1 MERTSFAILFY
12 VRDSRIRKDG
22 TAAIEVSLTVNG
34 ERSFFSTGKRVCV
47 QNWDKSRQLVR
58 GNSEEAKSINKFLSA
73 LKAKIYQKEAELLDR
88 GFVITAELLRDAYF
102 DKVESLKEHSLMSV
116 LDEHNAQ
123 SRSMVG
129 KTVAKSTYFNFEHGG
144 KLLQEYIRSKYGRN
158 DLYLRELNLD
168 FIQGFHA
175 FLLNEKNMQ
184 QNTTTKHLK
193 FLKKLLNIA
202 VSNSYISYNPVAAY
216 KVEREPVEIDF
227 LDEDELRRII
237 NFDTPLP
244 RLERARDM
252 FLFGCF
258 TGLSYIDIKTLTPEH
273 FETDGAGRIWIK
285 KRRVKTGVLSRIP
298 LLPIAKMILD
308 KYKGGDKLL
317 PIQDALTA
325 MSKVDTDLKIVEI
338 ADRRFPKQ
346 TPIPV
351 KKIKEE
357 LQKIYDTLGISKRAK
372 ATDMEQWYDT
382 NTMSRKIEGKTVS
395 CMTIIRSRFIRSN
408 F

>member
-34 ERSFFSTGKRVCV
+34 ARSFFSTGKRVCV

-58 GNSEEAKSINKFLSA
+58 GNSEETKSINKFLSA

-102 DKVESLKEHSLMSV
+102 DKVESLDAYFDKVESLKEHSLMSV
-116 LDEHNAQ
+116 LEEHNAQ

-216 KVEREPVEIDF
+216 
-227 LDEDELRRII
+227 
-237 NFDTPLP
+237 FDTPLP
-244 RLERARDM
+244 RLERAKDM

-258 TGLSYIDIKTLTPEH
+258 TGLSYIDIKTLTAEH

-308 KYKGGDKLL
+308 KYKGRDKLL
-317 PIQDALTA
+317 PIQDAA
-325 MSKVDTDLKIVEI
+325 DVNKYLKDI
-338 ADRRFPKQ
+338 AILCGIDKRITFHCARHIKQ
-346 TPIPV
+346 NDISPI
-351 KKIKEE
+351 
-357 LQKIYDTLGISKRAK
+357 
-372 ATDMEQWYDT
+372 
-382 NTMSRKIEGKTVS
+382 
-395 CMTIIRSRFIRSN
+395 
-408 F
+408 

>member
-1 MERTSFAILFY
+1 MERSSFAILFF
-12 VRDSRIRKDG
+12 VRDSRVKKDG
-22 TAAIEVSLTVNG
+22 TAIIEVALTVNG

-116 LDEHNAQ
+116 LEEHNAQ

-175 FLLNEKNMQ
+175 FLLKEKNMQ

-237 NFDTPLP
+237 NFDTPLL

-258 TGLSYIDIKTLTPEH
+258 SQA
-273 FETDGAGRIWIK
+273 F
-285 KRRVKTGVLSRIP
+285 
-298 LLPIAKMILD
+298 
-308 KYKGGDKLL
+308 
-317 PIQDALTA
+317 PIQ
-325 MSKVDTDLKIVEI
+325 MVVHCCSGRSGQE
-338 ADRRFPKQ
+338 PQ
-346 TPIPV
+346 P
-351 KKIKEE
+351 
-357 LQKIYDTLGISKRAK
+357 YGS
-372 ATDMEQWYDT
+372 
-382 NTMSRKIEGKTVS
+382 
-395 CMTIIRSRFIRSN
+395 SRFLLRCRLWN
-408 F
+408 

>member
-73 LKAKIYQKEAELLDR
+73 LKAKIYQKEA
-88 GFVITAELLRDAYF
+88 
-102 DKVESLKEHSLMSV
+102 
-116 LDEHNAQ
+116 
-123 SRSMVG
+123 

-308 KYKGGDKLL
+308 KYKGRDKLL
-317 PIQDALTA
+317 PIQDAADANKYLKDIAILCGIDKRITFHTSRHTFA
-325 MSKVDTDLKIVEI
+325 TTVTLSNNISLEVVSKMM
-338 ADRRFPKQ
+338 
-346 TPIPV
+346 
-351 KKIKEE
+351 
-357 LQKIYDTLGISKRAK
+357 GH
-372 ATDMEQWYDT
+372 T
-382 NTMSRKIEGKTVS
+382 NTRMTTHYAKLIDRCIGEQMDRIIDNYTVS
-395 CMTIIRSRFIRSN
+395 EEY
-408 F
+408 

>member
-1 MERTSFAILFY
+1 MERSSFAILFY

-34 ERSFFSTGKRVCV
+34 ARSFFSTGKRDCV

-73 LKAKIYQKEAELLDR
+73 LKAKIYQKEEAELLDR

-216 KVEREPVEIDF
+216 KVM
-227 LDEDELRRII
+227 
-237 NFDTPLP
+237 N
-244 RLERARDM
+244 
-252 FLFGCF
+252 
-258 TGLSYIDIKTLTPEH
+258 S
-273 FETDGAGRIWIK
+273 AG
-285 KRRVKTGVLSRIP
+285 
-298 LLPIAKMILD
+298 
-308 KYKGGDKLL
+308 
-317 PIQDALTA
+317 
-325 MSKVDTDLKIVEI
+325 
-338 ADRRFPKQ
+338 
-346 TPIPV
+346 
-351 KKIKEE
+351 
-357 LQKIYDTLGISKRAK
+357 
-372 ATDMEQWYDT
+372 
-382 NTMSRKIEGKTVS
+382 
-395 CMTIIRSRFIRSN
+395 
-408 F
+408 

>member
-58 GNSEEAKSINKFLSA
+58 GNSDESKSINKFLSA
-73 LKAKIYQKEAELLDR
+73 VKAKIYQKEAELIDR

-116 LDEHNAQ
+116 LEAHNSQ
-123 SRSMVG
+123 CRSMVG
-129 KTVAKSTYFNFEHGG
+129 KTISKATYFNFEHGG
-144 KLLQEYIRSKYGRN
+144 RLLKNYIQSRYDRN
-158 DLYLRELNLD
+158 DLYLRELNLS
-168 FIQGFHA
+168 FIQGFHSY
-175 FLLNEKNMQ
+175 LLGECGMR

-193 FLKKLLNIA
+193 FLKKLLNVA
-202 VSNSYISYNPVAAY
+202 VANNYISFNPFNAY

-237 NFDTPLP
+237 NFDTQLP
-244 RLERARDM
+244 RLERAKDM

-258 TGLSYIDIKTLTPEH
+258 TGLSYIDIKTLTAEH

-285 KRRVKTGVLSRIP
+285 KRRVKTGILSRIP

-308 KYKGGDKLL
+308 KYKGGAKLL
-317 PIQDALTA
+317 PIQDAA
-325 MSKVDTDLKIVEI
+325 DVNKYLKDI
-338 ADRRFPKQ
+338 
-346 TPIPV
+346 
-351 KKIKEE
+351 
-357 LQKIYDTLGISKRAK
+357 G
-372 ATDMEQWYDT
+372 
-382 NTMSRKIEGKTVS
+382 
-395 CMTIIRSRFIRSN
+395 
-408 F
+408 